1 MTLTVRL
8 DPDLNSKLRR
18 RCTSEGKTK
27 TKIVSEALER
37 YLAEPRSS
45 AYDLG
50 HKLFGRYASR
60 AGDVSRRR
68 KSLYRDYVS
77 EKRRGRR

>member
-8 DPDLNSKLRR
+8 DPDLDDKLRR
-18 RCTSEGKTK
+18 HCTAEGKTK

-37 YLAEPRSS
+37 YLAEARPS

-50 HKLFGRYASR
+50 QKLFGRYASR
-60 AGDVSRRR
+60 TGEVSRRR
-68 KSLYRDYVS
+68 KSLYRDYLS
-77 EKRRGRR
+77 EKRRRGR